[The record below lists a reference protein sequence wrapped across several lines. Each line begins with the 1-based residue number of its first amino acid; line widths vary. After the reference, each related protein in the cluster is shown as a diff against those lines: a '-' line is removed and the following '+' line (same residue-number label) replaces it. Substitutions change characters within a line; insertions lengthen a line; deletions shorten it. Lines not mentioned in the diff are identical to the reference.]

1 MGIAQGTNPNIK
13 KRIIYLAVL
22 GLCCCTGFSLV
33 AESWGYSSC
42 REHASHWGGLPVAEH
57 TRALGCA
64 GFSSCS
70 TGISSCSSW
79 APEQRLSSCHAQAEL
94 PYACG
99 ILPDQGYNLC
109 LLHWQVDSLPRSH

>member
-1 MGIAQGTNPNIK
+1 MGIAQGTNLNIK

-22 GLCCCTGFSLV
+22 GLCCCTGFPLV

-42 REHASHWGGLPVAEH
+42 REHASHWGGLSVAEH
-57 TRALGCA
+57 TRALGCE
-64 GFSSCS
+64 GFSSRS
-70 TGISSCSSW
+70 TGVSSCSSW

-99 ILPDQGYNLC
+99 ILPDQG
-109 LLHWQVDSLPRSH
+109 